1 MHTHM
6 HANTRHTHTHTH
18 TQVDYALAS
27 VPSMSVFLVFN
38 FVLKFVMRGVLRIP
52 IVPPPLVGM
61 FIFFGYLFFLL

>member
-1 MHTHM
+1 MQI
-6 HANTRHTHTHTH
+6 RDTHTHTH

>member
-1 MHTHM
+1 
-6 HANTRHTHTHTH
+6 
-18 TQVDYALAS
+18 
-27 VPSMSVFLVFN
+27 MSVFLVFN